1 MRHDGEPI
9 PESDRTIDMIIS
21 DHYTLAESTENITQ
35 TLTVAPDGLVVFNTV
50 IPLNKSSITVH
61 VNNGLKFK
69 FKHFDY
75 FHY

>member
-1 MRHDGEPI
+1 MVRHDGEPI

-35 TLTVAPDGLVVFNTV
+35 TLTVAPDGLVIFNTV

-61 VNNGLKFK
+61 VNNGFK
-69 FKHFDY
+69 F
-75 FHY
+75 